1 MPEALSKITKTQ
13 FYKSKNMKFCS
24 VMPPDGLNEKHKEL
38 PWPYRDGGYSFP
50 QGSIYRSGGDR
61 LVIVLHSLLVLPD
74 LHYRCV
80 QVSAGQ
86 RRLQKKEMCI
96 NMYTFTGL
104 LYSDYRYILIAKYPQ
119 QKESKT

>member
-1 MPEALSKITKTQ
+1 
-13 FYKSKNMKFCS
+13 
-24 VMPPDGLNEKHKEL
+24 MPPDGLNEKHKEL

-86 RRLQKKEMCI
+86 RRLQKREMCLNVYI
-96 NMYTFTGL
+96 HWSSLFRL
-104 LYSDYRYILIAKYPQ
+104 QIYSD
-119 QKESKT
+119 SKISTTKRKQNIISLYTN